1 MKKIKISVLLLFF
14 FTSSVFAKETGGLL
28 TGKYLTGNHP
38 EELEIHFLD
47 VGEGDAIFL
56 QSEKE
61 NALIDAG
68 NLITGYKVAEY
79 LKEQKVK
86 KIDHLIVT
94 HPHPDH
100 FGGVFFIL
108 QMFDVDKV
116 YDNGQKFHPEDMLDF
131 YRWYEELFRQ
141 RENYMVLKAGDIL
154 TIGDWNLEVIW
165 PPEPPEY
172 FPDFNI
178 SSLAIKVYPVRK
190 GGEISNGVKA
200 ATTTVNDSFSCL
212 LAGDIIMP
220 AENEL
225 LRRGIDLKSEVLKVG
240 HHGSAE
246 ATSDEFLQT
255 VSPEI
260 AIISVN
266 KDNIRGYPAKET
278 IEKLEKANIRIYRTD
293 INGNIVLRKDKKGL
307 TILTEK

>member
-1 MKKIKISVLLLFF
+1 MKKIKISILSLFF
-14 FTSSVFAKETGGLL
+14 FISFVFAKESGGLL
-28 TGKYLTGNHP
+28 TGKYLTSNHP

-68 NLITGYKVAEY
+68 NLITGYQVAEY

-86 KIDHLIVT
+86 KIDHFIVT

-108 QMFDVDKV
+108 PMFNVDKV

-141 RENYMVLKAGDIL
+141 RENYTVLKAGDIL

-178 SSLAIKVYPVRK
+178 SSLAIKV
-190 GGEISNGVKA
+190 KA

-212 LAGDIIMP
+212 LSGDIIIP

-225 LRRGIDLKSEVLKVG
+225 LRRGIDLKSDVLKVG
-240 HHGSAE
+240 HHGSDA
-246 ATSDEFLQT
+246 ATSDEFLQA

-278 IEKLEKANIRIYRTD
+278 IEKLEKTNIRIYRTD

-307 TILTEK
+307 TLITEK